1 MSSGYKNSEYG
12 KVPIEW
18 KIKQLSDV
26 AYVNPNYK
34 LMKGNVYDYIEM
46 ASLPI
51 MGSKIGEIKKR
62 KYDQTSGSK
71 FKNGDTLFARITPCT
86 ENGKI
91 GFVDCLS
98 TEYGLGSTEFIVLS
112 PKKNKIVPK
121 YLFYFTSL
129 SRVRNYAISRMVG
142 TTGRQ
147 RVPKEVFGEELI
159 IPIPPL
165 REQEKIVDVL
175 STVDEQIEQ
184 TDKLI
189 EKTKELKKG
198 LMQKLLTRG
207 IGHTKFKKTELGEIP
222 AEWEVMRIDEVAIVN
237 PESLTNKTNSD
248 LEINY
253 IDIES
258 VSTGKLKKIK
268 KIKFKD
274 APSRARRKVQFGDVI
289 VSTVRPYLKAFT
301 IIKKDINNLI
311 CSTGYAVIR
320 ANNRINREYLYQCTL
335 SDYFLNQLR
344 NKMVGSNYPAVNS
357 IDIKNNLIAVPS
369 IEEQIKIAQILDNV
383 DKRIEQY
390 ENKSNMLQSL
400 KKALM
405 QQLLTG
411 KIRVKVS

>member
-1 MSSGYKNSEYG
+1 
-12 KVPIEW
+12 
-18 KIKQLSDV
+18 
-26 AYVNPNYK
+26 
-34 LMKGNVYDYIEM
+34 
-46 ASLPI
+46 
-51 MGSKIGEIKKR
+51 
-62 KYDQTSGSK
+62 
-71 FKNGDTLFARITPCT
+71 
-86 ENGKI
+86 
-91 GFVDCLS
+91 
-98 TEYGLGSTEFIVLS
+98 
-112 PKKNKIVPK
+112 
-121 YLFYFTSL
+121 
-129 SRVRNYAISRMVG
+129 
-142 TTGRQ
+142 
-147 RVPKEVFGEELI
+147 
-159 IPIPPL
+159 
-165 REQEKIVDVL
+165 
-175 STVDEQIEQ
+175 
-184 TDKLI
+184 
-189 EKTKELKKG
+189 
-198 LMQKLLTRG
+198 MQKLLTRG